1 MVVMDSVSSWEVT
14 YDKLK
19 LKKEDQRFAID
30 NNTINELV
38 EREGRKSWLQTHV
51 LDIRWLYLALS
62 LSPLALPILFSFF
75 VCLFTNSL
83 LGRYTISF
91 LHMYGNWDSVSSND
105 FPHDSTSKC
114 SSSDSEMF
122 WFFQSSF
129 DHVIRSVGHPHQVY
143 RLQASSLVH
152 TLKTFP
158 HHYISKNQCLISHCS
173 SGVERGIDIYSLLW
187 YLYTIALYTEPSFS
201 YTF

>member
-91 LHMYGNWDSVSSND
+91 LHMYGN
-105 FPHDSTSKC
+105 
-114 SSSDSEMF
+114 
-122 WFFQSSF
+122 
-129 DHVIRSVGHPHQVY
+129 
-143 RLQASSLVH
+143 
-152 TLKTFP
+152 
-158 HHYISKNQCLISHCS
+158 
-173 SGVERGIDIYSLLW
+173 
-187 YLYTIALYTEPSFS
+187 
-201 YTF
+201 